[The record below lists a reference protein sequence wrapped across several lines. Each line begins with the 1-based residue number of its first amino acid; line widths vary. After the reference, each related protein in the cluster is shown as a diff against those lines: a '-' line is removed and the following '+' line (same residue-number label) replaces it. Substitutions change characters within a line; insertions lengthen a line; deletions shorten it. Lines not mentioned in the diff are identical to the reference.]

1 MNQTLFGVL
10 IFASQFLVALTLL
23 FVAGSLI
30 RGDLK
35 WARAAG
41 RRFAKRPS
49 QLVRDPRSLEEAF
62 VEFFARSKESSH
74 ILGALIAH
82 RQPLWVGTIVQEFRL
97 EQKRLR
103 EDYFL
108 PASMAWAA
116 LCIMHVAGL
125 VRMSRHGFLITEVG
139 REIRRRIEDDSETS
153 VEDYATP
160 RGTRTGMATIAALT
174 EGHQPATSWL
184 SRRTGNL
191 NPGIRVRHIAATAP
205 NP

>member
-23 FVAGSLI
+23 FAAGSLI
-30 RGDLK
+30 RIDLN

-49 QLVRDPRSLEEAF
+49 RLLRDPRSLEEAL
-62 VEFFARSKESSH
+62 VEFFARSKEFSH
-74 ILGALIAH
+74 ILSVLIAH
-82 RQPLWVGTIVQEFRL
+82 RKPLRVGTIVQEVRL
-97 EQKRLR
+97 EQDRLR
-103 EDYFL
+103 EDNVL
-108 PASMAWAA
+108 PVSIAGAA
-116 LCIMHVAGL
+116 LCIMQVAGL

-139 REIRRRIEDDSETS
+139 REIHRRIEDDSAIS
-153 VEDYATP
+153 AEDYGTP
-160 RGTRTGMATIAALT
+160 RGARTGMASAALT
-174 EGHQPATSWL
+174 EGHQPAISPL